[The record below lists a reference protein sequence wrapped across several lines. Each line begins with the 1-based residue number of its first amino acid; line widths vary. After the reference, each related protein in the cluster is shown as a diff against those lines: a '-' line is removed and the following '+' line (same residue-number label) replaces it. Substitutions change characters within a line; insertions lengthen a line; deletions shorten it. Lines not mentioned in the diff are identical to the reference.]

1 MAMKKRVA
9 PPAAAKAP
17 EAKPEA
23 AAAPAAPAAGAEGG
37 AASAPAAA
45 AATAPAAAPAAAAA
59 TAPAEGAPAPAGAP
73 AAGAAAAGPADHY
86 ASAASELATGAAL
99 EAKVAAIV
107 EMGFPREEVLRALRA
122 AFNNP
127 DRAVEY
133 LMTGIPAG
141 AAAPEAAAAGGGG
154 GGAVG
159 GGGGA
164 GAAPAAVGGAAAAP
178 APAPAAAAA
187 PGATGQPFNM
197 FAPGAGGAGGG
208 GGAGAAGELAFL
220 RDNPQFQVLRGM
232 VQSNPGLLQPMLQ
245 ELGRN
250 NPDLLRVINA
260 HQAEFL
266 AMINE
271 PAPPDG
277 APDVAAL
284 VQQLAAGAGG
294 SEEGEGEEGMEVEL
308 SEEDAAAVE
317 RLAALGFD
325 RDACVEAY
333 IICERDEEAAANYLL
348 ENAGEM

>member
-1 MAMKKRVA
+1 MAMKKRVV
-9 PPAAAKAP
+9 PPAAKAP
-17 EAKPEA
+17 EAKPKA
-23 AAAPAAPAAGAEGG
+23 AAAEGAEGG
-37 AASAPAAA
+37 EG
-45 AATAPAAAPAAAAA
+45 TAAAAPAAAAA
-59 TAPAEGAPAPAGAP
+59 APAEGAPAAAGAP
-73 AAGAAAAGPADHY
+73 AAGAPAPAAAAGPADHY
-86 ASAASELATGAAL
+86 ASAASELATGAVL

-141 AAAPEAAAAGGGG
+141 AGAPEAAAAGGGG
-154 GGAVG
+154 GGG
-159 GGGGA
+159 GAAGGVGGA
-164 GAAPAAVGGAAAAP
+164 GAAPAAAGGAAAAP
-178 APAPAAAAA
+178 AAAAAAA
-187 PGATGQPFNM
+187 PAATGQPFNM
-197 FAPGAGGAGGG
+197 FAPGAGGGGGGG

-271 PAPPDG
+271 PAPPG
-277 APDVAAL
+277 GVPDVAAL
-284 VQQLAAGAGG
+284 VAQLGAGAGG
-294 SEEGEGEEGMEVEL
+294 GEEGEGEGEEGMEVEL

-348 ENAGEM
+348 ENAGDM